1 MYLLESTFTYYH
13 RLVSITLAPHQT
25 SGFIFSVVNNSPIHF
40 DYYWALKTA
49 TQDYNNKKKMTSDWI
64 KILYNTQFIPSFST
78 TDVIVQLTSE
88 TDQEGCYYIYLSLY
102 LKNIPVVSIPDAD
115 TIFINKEN
123 ETECRS
129 LCTPSDENLKTDQS
143 SSKENFKVADVHIC
157 QLEILCAVQIPP
169 VVTTTVTTVR

>member
-49 TQDYNNKKKMTSDWI
+49 TQDHNNKKKMTSDWI

-78 TDVIVQLTSE
+78 TDVIVQLTAE
-88 TDQEGCYYIYLSLY
+88 TDEESCYYIYL
-102 LKNIPVVSIPDAD
+102 
-115 TIFINKEN
+115 
-123 ETECRS
+123 R
-129 LCTPSDENLKTDQS
+129 
-143 SSKENFKVADVHIC
+143 
-157 QLEILCAVQIPP
+157 
-169 VVTTTVTTVR
+169 